1 MARSQKEHQKGMK
14 HLGQIRGHLEA
25 GGVGTYHF
33 CGFLQSGGTGSAP
46 VWGGDMGI
54 VSVHAKADIEGPH
67 VFLWQVMGKQARR
80 LRDETWRCEGSES
93 ILKVAGTKDIRT

>member
-1 MARSQKEHQKGMK
+1 MEHQKVASG
-14 HLGQIRGHLEA
+14 LGKIRGYLEA
-25 GGVGTYHF
+25 GGGRLYHF

-67 VFLWQVMGKQARR
+67 VFF
-80 LRDETWRCEGSES
+80 
-93 ILKVAGTKDIRT
+93 VAGYGETGEEATG